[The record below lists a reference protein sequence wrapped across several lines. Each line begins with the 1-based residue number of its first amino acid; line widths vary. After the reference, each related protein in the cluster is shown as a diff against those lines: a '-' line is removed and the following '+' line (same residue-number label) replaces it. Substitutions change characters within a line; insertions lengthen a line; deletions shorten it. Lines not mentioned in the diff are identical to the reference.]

1 MKINTCCLKDPFVDQ
16 MQKRVRSA
24 LEQLNKQGDWH
35 IRKIQETIPRE
46 FIQKEYIVHVVKERI
61 IYRNEVTLFYD
72 SGDRHF
78 AFTEVVENSS
88 FIKVEKNTVNICSNY
103 EITSCKVYNRTEI
116 TEYERLKPQQMT
128 FGVEVEDIF
137 REKTFV
143 KEYIKLL
150 HESLYITFKK
160 TPWLEKSEIAI
171 IGGPIRKSYMSYS
184 SSIIDTSTTF
194 TISAAKPLSKAVSLI
209 KPFDKMVWIFISF
222 SFVIL
227 LSTLYIVI
235 KKETEYCNN
244 GKLEFSTLFWILLR
258 NFLRQ
263 DARINRCF
271 YNTFRILIGCWILIA
286 FVLTSAYVGILP
298 SYIVNPGTES
308 IPQTF
313 EELTQSVIDGR
324 YNITFY
330 VLSDEC
336 RYFDRCPFKKFI
348 PTTIIRNDVIEI
360 FYENVIKYDETC
372 TEQVEKVVKGTYALL
387 ASKHNIELSISKSG
401 KEKFFVSK
409 DALFTKFSFIQ
420 MNLARVNYAV
430 EIAKT

>member
-1 MKINTCCLKDPFVDQ
+1 
-16 MQKRVRSA
+16 
-24 LEQLNKQGDWH
+24 
-35 IRKIQETIPRE
+35 
-46 FIQKEYIVHVVKERI
+46 
-61 IYRNEVTLFYD
+61 
-72 SGDRHF
+72 
-78 AFTEVVENSS
+78 
-88 FIKVEKNTVNICSNY
+88 
-103 EITSCKVYNRTEI
+103 
-116 TEYERLKPQQMT
+116 
-128 FGVEVEDIF
+128 
-137 REKTFV
+137 
-143 KEYIKLL
+143 
-150 HESLYITFKK
+150 
-160 TPWLEKSEIAI
+160 
-171 IGGPIRKSYMSYS
+171 MSYS

-430 EIAKT
+430 EIAKTVNLIQQSGLPEKIRENLLHEATRKDLFYKYEPIDTNKQEVLEMDDIMGPLYLLGAGYLIAFVVFVTEILVNKIKIITRKKSRVRPFKNF